1 MTPRA
6 RRKTRA
12 GRDVAPLRGEAP
24 TEYEV
29 MMGCVSFKARRFT
42 RGMPVVVAAAL
53 LCLGVLPSLSIAS
66 GSEGSST
73 LGKTNMLRVD
83 RGSNRNAPPA
93 RQNLPL
99 LRARGRGER

>member
-1 MTPRA
+1 
-6 RRKTRA
+6 
-12 GRDVAPLRGEAP
+12 
-24 TEYEV
+24 
-29 MMGCVSFKARRFT
+29 MGCVSFKARRFT

-83 RGSNRNAPPA
+83 RESNRNAPPQDRTFHFFAPADEA
-93 RQNLPL
+93 RDDSSRPFSHL
-99 LRARGRGER
+99 